1 MLRPTSIGRSSSSAS
16 SAPTAADRDVT
27 DTAIAGTVRPRPL
40 SVWLAAGCVAVVAV
54 CAARAVLD
62 RYVPLDDNAVTET
75 RARDVFS
82 ARVPLIG
89 TVSSVTQ
96 IGPGV
101 VNHPG
106 PLLFDLLAVP
116 VRLFPHGSGIAVG
129 VAMIHIAT
137 LVTMAWCSRR
147 LLGDVGACVVMAV
160 AAGFLWSLGSEA
172 WFEVWQPVVPML
184 PFLLAL
190 VALWAL
196 AAGVDAAAIPAV
208 VATSFAVQTHGS
220 YLLLGPSLVLIAI
233 VWRFAA
239 PGRAVTSRRPLVAAG
254 VVGGLVW
261 LQPLIDQ
268 VFGTGNMSALFDRA
282 TNGQEGRALGFVDAV
297 RAAAE
302 VFVKPPLWLRP
313 GVDSSLP
320 NSGGMQPSAD
330 GPVFDPDWIPFSV
343 AGTGLLVLLALL
355 GLAGFVGWRR
365 QDRVVAGGA
374 VVAVAAVVMAVVS
387 LAGLPVDSFGFT
399 AHKCRWLWPIG
410 AYITAFAFVT
420 LIRLGITASAR
431 QASLAAATVGA
442 VALAATIPTS
452 NQLVSAQQ
460 YMVASQGPAR
470 ALRDAVSTLAG
481 RGVVFLDL
489 SGRPFPD
496 PYNDTVA
503 AEMVAGGIEFR
514 VEGDY
519 VVAQYGTGRRLDPG
533 DRVDVTVRTFIGS
546 QAPNVPAD
554 WEVLAD
560 ISSATQWV
568 ILAAHPGLVRE
579 FAAPTD

>member
-1 MLRPTSIGRSSSSAS
+1 
-16 SAPTAADRDVT
+16 
-27 DTAIAGTVRPRPL
+27 
-40 SVWLAAGCVAVVAV
+40 VAVVAF
-54 CAARAVLD
+54 CGFRAVLN
-62 RYVPLDDNAVTET
+62 RYVPLDDNAVTEA

-82 ARVPLIG
+82 SRIPLIG

-96 IGPGV
+96 LGSGV

-116 VRLFPHGSGIAVG
+116 VRLFPHGSGVAVG
-129 VAMIHIAT
+129 VTMIHIAA
-137 LVTMAWCSRR
+137 LVALAWCSRR
-147 LLGDVGACVVMAV
+147 LLGNAGASVVMAV
-160 AAGFLWSLGSEA
+160 AASFLWSMGSEA

-190 VALWAL
+190 VSLWAL
-196 AAGVDAAAIPAV
+196 AAGVDVAAIPAV

-220 YLLLGPSLVLIAI
+220 YLLLGPVLVLIAI
-233 VWRFAA
+233 AWRFTA
-239 PGRAVTSRRPLVAAG
+239 PGRPVLSRRALIASGAVVA
-254 VVGGLVW
+254 VVW

-268 VFGTGNMSALFDRA
+268 AFGTGNLSSLYDQAR
-282 TNGQEGRALGFVDAV
+282 TGQEGRSLGVVDAV

-302 VFVKPPLWLRP
+302 VLVKPPLWLRP

-320 NSGGMQPSAD
+320 NSGGVQPSAD
-330 GPVFDPDWIPFSV
+330 GPVFDPDWMPFPL
-343 AGTGLLVLLALL
+343 AGIGLLALL
-355 GLAGFVGWRR
+355 AVVGLAGVVGWRR
-365 QDRVVAGGA
+365 QDRVVAAGA
-374 VVAVAAVVMAVVS
+374 VVAFAGVVLAVVS

-410 AYITAFAFVT
+410 AYITAFGFVT
-420 LIRLGITASAR
+420 LIRLGVVASAR

-442 VALAATIPTS
+442 VALVATLPTS

-460 YMVASQGPAR
+460 YMVASQAPAR

-481 RGVVFLDL
+481 EGVVFLDL

-503 AEMVAGGIEFR
+503 AEMVARGIEFR

-519 VVAQYGTGRRLDPG
+519 VVAQYGASRRLDRG

-560 ISSATQWV
+560 ISSETQWV
-568 ILAAHPGLVRE
+568 ILAAHPGLVRA
-579 FAAPTD
+579 FGAPTD